1 MCHPRNKDIVSLQRL
16 TDHTRYL
23 SALFPAR
30 AVLLSYTQTPSTV
43 ASAEYVNAQELPTD
57 MRSITD
63 RAAQT
68 LLWTE
73 LFRGQSSENR
83 FVSSRTKRPN

>member
-1 MCHPRNKDIVSLQRL
+1 M
-16 TDHTRYL
+16 
-23 SALFPAR
+23 
-30 AVLLSYTQTPSTV
+30 
-43 ASAEYVNAQELPTD
+43 D

-73 LFRGQSSENR
+73 LFRGESW
-83 FVSSRTKRPN
+83 SRLDAPVGRTNPTLASPRAAPGPSVGCQPP